1 MFDLLQAVLDMLE
14 AELLAAGLIFVRLGA
29 AVGLMP
35 AFGETFLPMRIKLA
49 CALAL
54 TMIVVPAI
62 DTSAIPAAVGVP
74 RFAALVL
81 TETAIGLL
89 VGLAARLL
97 VHALQ
102 LAGSIAGQ
110 STALAQMA
118 GPGLAPDPLPA
129 MGNGLMMA
137 GLALA
142 MSLGLHIKVAAGI
155 IASYGTLGIGAAL
168 PGADVGAWGLSHATA
183 GFALGFTLA
192 APFMIAALLY
202 NLALGAI
209 NRAMPQLMVAFIG
222 APVITGGTLL
232 LFMLAAPV
240 MLGVWSGRLDD
251 VLANPFTSG
260 PHTSGMPR

>member
-1 MFDLLQAVLDMLE
+1 MFDLLQALLDQFE
-14 AELLAAGLIFVRLGA
+14 TRLLATALVFVRLGA

-35 AFGETFLPMRIKLA
+35 GFGEIFLPMRVKLA
-49 CALAL
+49 AVLAL
-54 TMIVVPAI
+54 TAVVAPAV
-62 DTSAIPAAVGVP
+62 DTGGVPAAVDLP

-81 TETAIGLL
+81 TETGIGLL
-89 VGLAARLL
+89 IGLAARLL

-110 STALAQMA
+110 ATALAQMA
-118 GPGLAPDPLPA
+118 GPGLAPDPMPA
-129 MGNGLMMA
+129 MSNGLTMA

-142 MSLGLHIKVAAGI
+142 MAAGLHVKIAAGV
-155 IASYGTLGIGAAL
+155 IASYGVLGIGAAL
-168 PGADVGAWGLSHATA
+168 PGADVGAWGLRHAVA

-192 APFMIAALLY
+192 APFVIAALLY

-222 APVITGGTLL
+222 APVITGGTLA
-232 LFMLAAPV
+232 LFLLAAPV
-240 MLGVWSGRLDD
+240 MLGVWSGRLDA

-260 PHTSGMPR
+260 LPR

>member
-1 MFDLLQAVLDMLE
+1 MFDLLQALLDLLE
-14 AELLAAGLIFVRLGA
+14 VELLAAGLVFVRLGA
-29 AVGLMP
+29 AVGVMP

-49 CALAL
+49 SALAL
-54 TMIVVPAI
+54 AVIVVPAI
-62 DTSAIPAAVGVP
+62 DTAAVPAAVSIP
-74 RFAALVL
+74 RFAALL
-81 TETAIGLL
+81 LSETAIGLL
-89 VGLAARLL
+89 IGLAARLL

-142 MSLGLHIKVAAGI
+142 MSLGLPVKVAAGI
-155 IASYGTLGIGAAL
+155 IASYGVLGIGAAL
-168 PGADVGAWGLSHATA
+168 PGADVGAWGLSHAAA
-183 GFALGFTLA
+183 GFELGFTLA
-192 APFMIAALLY
+192 APFIIAALLY

-209 NRAMPQLMVAFIG
+209 NRAMPQLMVAFVG

-240 MLGVWSGRLDD
+240 MLGVWTDRLDG

-260 PHTSGMPR
+260 RFSPGGPR